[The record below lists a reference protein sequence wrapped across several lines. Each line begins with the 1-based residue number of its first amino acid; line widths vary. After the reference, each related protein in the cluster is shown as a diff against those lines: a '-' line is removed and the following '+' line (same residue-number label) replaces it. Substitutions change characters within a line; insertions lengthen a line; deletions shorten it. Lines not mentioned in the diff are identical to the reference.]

1 MNQTIQR
8 LATEP
13 KRQSLTWNE
22 RWKSVDAGLI
32 SAWETGRELAQ
43 KNPDLLKRALAGE
56 LPVSAWKGGI
66 GAETKKRKKF
76 GTLLYL
82 AELQGIRG
90 ENLCIDPSREYELT
104 CARTGVTVTFT
115 ADAEKYCNV

>member
-1 MNQTIQR
+1 MNRTIQR
-8 LATEP
+8 VATDP
-13 KRQSLTWNE
+13 KRQFLTWQE
-22 RWKSVDAGLI
+22 RWKGTDFGLI
-32 SAWETGRELAQ
+32 SAWETGRELAE
-43 KNPDLLKRALAGE
+43 KSPELMKRVLAGE

-82 AELQGIRG
+82 AEWQGIRG
-90 ENLCIDPSREYELT
+90 DDLCIDPSIEYEIT
-104 CARTGVTVTFT
+104 CTRTGVTVTFT